1 MAFDLAQSIGNV
13 RQARDERFFNNLLQ
27 FAMTDDLSV
36 PMPSKTQ
43 LWNEFSRLKGG
54 RMAPEDLQRF
64 ESAYAQV
71 KSGRYQKQLNRLG
84 QLSLGGMS
92 DKKIQ
97 NQVKNDPE
105 LYQSLLD
112 LVTEGKNS
120 GTEEGIMM
128 AAMGERFL
136 PKSKKSLIEKFG
148 GDEASS
154 FKQMIPGAAL
164 AGGVG
169 LYQYLS
175 RPDAEDMKEYKK
187 DKAAYD
193 KAKAPKG
200 TTLPIPAKDV
210 VPKPEK
216 PKSRWEKMTK
226 GFGKGKIKA
235 TSPLGILG
243 YTALSQAENAGE
255 YIAGE
260 EARPHARTLGNLG
273 MLGLSLR
280 GGWLAPLLAAPPAMD
295 LYRQYTGDE

>member
-54 RMAPEDLQRF
+54 RMAPEDLQKF

-120 GTEEGIMM
+120 GTERE
-128 AAMGERFL
+128 
-136 PKSKKSLIEKFG
+136 
-148 GDEASS
+148 
-154 FKQMIPGAAL
+154 
-164 AGGVG
+164 
-169 LYQYLS
+169 
-175 RPDAEDMKEYKK
+175 
-187 DKAAYD
+187 
-193 KAKAPKG
+193 
-200 TTLPIPAKDV
+200 
-210 VPKPEK
+210 
-216 PKSRWEKMTK
+216 
-226 GFGKGKIKA
+226 
-235 TSPLGILG
+235 
-243 YTALSQAENAGE
+243 
-255 YIAGE
+255 
-260 EARPHARTLGNLG
+260 
-273 MLGLSLR
+273 
-280 GGWLAPLLAAPPAMD
+280 
-295 LYRQYTGDE
+295 